1 MKTSKVTNV
10 QSEGTWQSP
19 NGLMYKWEVS
29 FENGDHGQAMTKDQE
44 HKTWMV
50 GQEIN
55 YELTP
60 NSNPKFLGKLTK
72 VKEPFVAQPNAFTS
86 SNLTIQGTP
95 HVNTQNLIVAQNSIT
110 NAVKFLESDTT
121 ASDKDVIE
129 YAEKFYSWVMSKG

>member
-1 MKTSKVTNV
+1 MKTSKVSNV

-44 HKTWMV
+44 HKTWLV

-72 VKEPFVAQPNAFTS
+72 VKEPFVAQNNTS
-86 SNLTIQGTP
+86 FNSGSQIENKGLN
-95 HVNTQNLIVAQNSIT
+95 VQNLIVAQSSVASACNLLQQSSRANSEEVLKVAEEIY
-110 NAVKFLESDTT
+110 KF
-121 ASDKDVIE
+121 
-129 YAEKFYSWVMSKG
+129 VMSKG

>member
-1 MKTSKVTNV
+1 MKTSKVSNV

-29 FENGDHGQAMTKDQE
+29 FENGDTGQAMTKDQE

-72 VKEPFVAQPNAFTS
+72 VKEPFVATNTGNPMGIFNANDKPS
-86 SNLTIQGTP
+86 LN
-95 HVNTQNLIVAQNSIT
+95 VQNLIVAQSSVASACNLLQQSSRANSEEVLKVAEEIY
-110 NAVKFLESDTT
+110 KF
-121 ASDKDVIE
+121 
-129 YAEKFYSWVMSKG
+129 VMSKG

>member
-86 SNLTIQGTP
+86 SNTTMTTQLN
-95 HVNTQNLIVAQNSIT
+95 VQNLIVAQSSVASACNLLQQSSRANSEEVLKVAEEIY
-110 NAVKFLESDTT
+110 KF
-121 ASDKDVIE
+121 
-129 YAEKFYSWVMSKG
+129 VMSKG

>member
-1 MKTSKVTNV
+1 MKTSKVSNV

-44 HKTWMV
+44 HKTWLV

-72 VKEPFVAQPNAFTS
+72 VKEPFVAQNNTS
-86 SNLTIQGTP
+86 FNSGSQIENKGLN
-95 HVNTQNLIVAQNSIT
+95 VQNLIVAQSS
-110 NAVKFLESDTT
+110 V
-121 ASDKDVIE
+121 ASACNLLQQSNDGNIENVIA
-129 YAEKFYSWVMSKG
+129 YAEAFYKFVMSKG

>member
-1 MKTSKVTNV
+1 MKQSKVTNV

-72 VKEPFVAQPNAFTS
+72 VKEPFVAQNNTS
-86 SNLTIQGTP
+86 FNSGSQIENKGLN
-95 HVNTQNLIVAQNSIT
+95 VQNLIVAQSSVASACNLLQQSSRANSEEVLKVAEEIY
-110 NAVKFLESDTT
+110 KF
-121 ASDKDVIE
+121 
-129 YAEKFYSWVMSKG
+129 VMSKG